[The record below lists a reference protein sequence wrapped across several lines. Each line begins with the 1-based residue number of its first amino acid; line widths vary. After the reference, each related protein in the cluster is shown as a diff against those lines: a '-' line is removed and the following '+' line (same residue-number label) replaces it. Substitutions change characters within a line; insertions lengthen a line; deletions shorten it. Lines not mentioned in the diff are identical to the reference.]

1 MKLRSLAL
9 HVCTLNP
16 MIPNEYHI
24 STKIAETRMRTFLF
38 TIGKVR
44 NFFIIFAITSYATNE
59 LKIDFVM
66 KNFLKMTLA
75 TLVGL
80 ILFSFV
86 GIFIF
91 SSVIGA
97 MAALGKSDP
106 IIPAEGMLELD
117 MTAFVLAEQDQEADP
132 FTTIKSGEQAPAT
145 VGMLKA
151 VNAIKTAAEDPGVK
165 FIYMK
170 PDMVI
175 GGTAHI
181 EELRAALVDFR
192 LSGKPIVSYIETPT
206 NAGYYLASV
215 SDKIY
220 MSSYDGTSNM
230 MTGVSSQLIFLKD
243 LLDKLGIN
251 IQLIR
256 HGKYKSAGEMF
267 IRSTSSKENLEQN
280 KAMINSV
287 WASWAG
293 KIAESRGITFDQF
306 NTLINDLKLNFAE
319 DFLNN
324 GLVDELVTRDQ
335 MEEKLASLYLAEKF
349 SQVKVIPFAGYAKAK
364 FSNDYKKKNKV
375 AIIYADGDIV
385 DGKAKKQVAGD
396 RFAEIIAK
404 VRQDTTVK
412 AVVLRV
418 NSPGGS
424 VLASS
429 KIKTELDLLRESVPV
444 IASYGNY
451 AASGGYWIS
460 ANTDKIFSNA
470 TTLTG
475 SIGVFSMIPDIS
487 GALKNKLH
495 VNVTTVNSNDHSD
508 MYTLIKPL
516 DAAEKAY
523 MQASVENIYNRFT
536 SIVADGRDM
545 TVEEVDAIAQGR
557 VWTGA
562 EAEGI
567 GLVDQIGTLTDA
579 LNYAAIS
586 IEGVESLNDVQI
598 LEYPKPQT
606 SVEMLLEMFGNGE
619 SVFAGTP
626 FENVENAFRGWNES
640 QAGKV
645 YARMPY
651 EITIR

>member
-1 MKLRSLAL
+1 
-9 HVCTLNP
+9 
-16 MIPNEYHI
+16 
-24 STKIAETRMRTFLF
+24 
-38 TIGKVR
+38 
-44 NFFIIFAITSYATNE
+44 
-59 LKIDFVM
+59 M

>member
-1 MKLRSLAL
+1 
-9 HVCTLNP
+9 
-16 MIPNEYHI
+16 
-24 STKIAETRMRTFLF
+24 
-38 TIGKVR
+38 
-44 NFFIIFAITSYATNE
+44 
-59 LKIDFVM
+59 
-66 KNFLKMTLA
+66 MTLA

-80 ILFSFV
+80 FLFSFV

-132 FTTIKSGEQAPAT
+132 FTTIKSGEQAPST
-145 VGMLKA
+145 VGILKA

>member
-1 MKLRSLAL
+1 
-9 HVCTLNP
+9 
-16 MIPNEYHI
+16 
-24 STKIAETRMRTFLF
+24 
-38 TIGKVR
+38 
-44 NFFIIFAITSYATNE
+44 
-59 LKIDFVM
+59 
-66 KNFLKMTLA
+66 MTLA

-306 NTLINDLKLNFAE
+306 NALINDLKLNFAE

-523 MQASVENIYNRFT
+523 MQDSVENIYNRFT

>member
-1 MKLRSLAL
+1 
-9 HVCTLNP
+9 
-16 MIPNEYHI
+16 
-24 STKIAETRMRTFLF
+24 
-38 TIGKVR
+38 
-44 NFFIIFAITSYATNE
+44 
-59 LKIDFVM
+59 M

-306 NTLINDLKLNFAE
+306 NALINDLKLNFAE

-349 SQVKVIPFAGYAKAK
+349 SQVKAIPFAGYAKAK

>member
-1 MKLRSLAL
+1 
-9 HVCTLNP
+9 
-16 MIPNEYHI
+16 
-24 STKIAETRMRTFLF
+24 
-38 TIGKVR
+38 
-44 NFFIIFAITSYATNE
+44 
-59 LKIDFVM
+59 
-66 KNFLKMTLA
+66 MTLA

-80 ILFSFV
+80 FLFSFV

-132 FTTIKSGEQAPAT
+132 FTTIKSGEQAPST
-145 VGMLKA
+145 VGILKA

-306 NTLINDLKLNFAE
+306 NALINDLKLNFAE

>member
-1 MKLRSLAL
+1 
-9 HVCTLNP
+9 
-16 MIPNEYHI
+16 
-24 STKIAETRMRTFLF
+24 
-38 TIGKVR
+38 
-44 NFFIIFAITSYATNE
+44 
-59 LKIDFVM
+59 M

-132 FTTIKSGEQAPAT
+132 FTTIKSGEQAPST
-145 VGMLKA
+145 VGILKA

-306 NTLINDLKLNFAE
+306 NALINDLKLNFAE

-516 DAAEKAY
+516 DATEKAY

-586 IEGVESLNDVQI
+586 IEGVESINDVQI

>member
-1 MKLRSLAL
+1 
-9 HVCTLNP
+9 
-16 MIPNEYHI
+16 
-24 STKIAETRMRTFLF
+24 
-38 TIGKVR
+38 
-44 NFFIIFAITSYATNE
+44 
-59 LKIDFVM
+59 M
-66 KNFLKMTLA
+66 KNFVKMTLA
-75 TLVGL
+75 TVAGLV
-80 ILFSFV
+80 LFSFV
-86 GIFIF
+86 AFFFFGA
-91 SSVIGA
+91 VIGTV
-97 MAALGKSDP
+97 AALGSGEQV
-106 IIPAEGMLELD
+106 IPTEGMLEID
-117 MTAFVLAEQDQEADP
+117 MATFTLAEQDKEADP
-132 FTTIKSGEQAPAT
+132 FAAIQAGEQVPAT
-145 VGMLKA
+145 VGILKA
-151 VNAIKTAAEDPGVK
+151 VNAVQKAASDPGVK

-170 PDMVI
+170 PDMAM

-181 EELRAALVDFR
+181 EEFRSALAEFR

-206 NAGYYLASV
+206 NAGYYLASI

-220 MSSYDGTSNM
+220 MASYDGTMNM
-230 MTGVSSQLIFLKD
+230 LTGVSSQLIFLKD
-243 LLDKLGIN
+243 LLDRLGIN

-267 IRSTSSKENLEQN
+267 VRNSSSKENLEQN
-280 KAMINSV
+280 QAMIDSI
-287 WASWAG
+287 WESWTE
-293 KIAESRGITFDQF
+293 KIAESRGLTPDQF
-306 NTLINDLKLNFAE
+306 NVLINDLKLNFAK
-319 DFLNN
+319 DFLDN
-324 GLVDELVTRDQ
+324 GLVDELVTREGMQ
-335 MEEKLASLYLAEKF
+335 GKLASLYMTEKF
-349 SQVKVIPFAGYAKAK
+349 SHVKVIPFAGYAKAK
-364 FSNDYKKKNKV
+364 FTNDYKKKNKI
-375 AIIYADGDIV
+375 AIIYADGEIV

-396 RFAEIIAK
+396 RFADIIAK
-404 VRQDTTVK
+404 VRKDSTIK

-424 VLASS
+424 VVASS

-475 SIGVFSMIPDIS
+475 SIGVFSMIPDFS
-487 GALKNKLH
+487 GTLKNKLH
-495 VNVTTVNSNDHSD
+495 VNVTTVNSNSHSD
-508 MYTLIKPL
+508 MYTLTKPL
-516 DAAEKAY
+516 DAAETAY
-523 MQASVENIYNRFT
+523 MQASVENIYDRFT
-536 SIVADGRDM
+536 SIVAAGRNM

-586 IEGVESLNDVQI
+586 IDGATSLKDVQI
-598 LEYPKPQT
+598 IEYPKPQT
-606 SVEMLLEMFGNGE
+606 SVEMLLEMFGGAGE

-626 FENVENAFRGWNES
+626 FENVEAAFKGWNGS

>member
-1 MKLRSLAL
+1 MK
-9 HVCTLNP
+9 
-16 MIPNEYHI
+16 
-24 STKIAETRMRTFLF
+24 K
-38 TIGKVR
+38 
-44 NFFIIFAITSYATNE
+44 
-59 LKIDFVM
+59 
-66 KNFLKMTLA
+66 FLKMTLA

>member
-1 MKLRSLAL
+1 
-9 HVCTLNP
+9 
-16 MIPNEYHI
+16 
-24 STKIAETRMRTFLF
+24 
-38 TIGKVR
+38 
-44 NFFIIFAITSYATNE
+44 
-59 LKIDFVM
+59 M

-75 TLVGL
+75 TVVGL

-306 NTLINDLKLNFAE
+306 NALINDLKLNFAE

-375 AIIYADGDIV
+375 AIIYADGEIV

-487 GALKNKLH
+487 GVLKNKLH

>member
-1 MKLRSLAL
+1 
-9 HVCTLNP
+9 
-16 MIPNEYHI
+16 
-24 STKIAETRMRTFLF
+24 
-38 TIGKVR
+38 
-44 NFFIIFAITSYATNE
+44 
-59 LKIDFVM
+59 
-66 KNFLKMTLA
+66 
-75 TLVGL
+75 
-80 ILFSFV
+80 
-86 GIFIF
+86 
-91 SSVIGA
+91 
-97 MAALGKSDP
+97 
-106 IIPAEGMLELD
+106 
-117 MTAFVLAEQDQEADP
+117 
-132 FTTIKSGEQAPAT
+132 
-145 VGMLKA
+145 
-151 VNAIKTAAEDPGVK
+151 
-165 FIYMK
+165 
-170 PDMVI
+170 
-175 GGTAHI
+175 
-181 EELRAALVDFR
+181 
-192 LSGKPIVSYIETPT
+192 
-206 NAGYYLASV
+206 
-215 SDKIY
+215 
-220 MSSYDGTSNM
+220 M

-444 IASYGNY
+444 IASYGSY

-508 MYTLIKPL
+508 MYTLMKPL

>member
-1 MKLRSLAL
+1 
-9 HVCTLNP
+9 
-16 MIPNEYHI
+16 
-24 STKIAETRMRTFLF
+24 
-38 TIGKVR
+38 
-44 NFFIIFAITSYATNE
+44 
-59 LKIDFVM
+59 M
-66 KNFLKMTLA
+66 KNFVKMTLA
-75 TLVGL
+75 TVAGLV
-80 ILFSFV
+80 LFSFV
-86 GIFIF
+86 AFFFFGA
-91 SSVIGA
+91 VIGTV
-97 MAALGKSDP
+97 AALGSGEQV
-106 IIPAEGMLELD
+106 IPTEGMLEID
-117 MTAFVLAEQDQEADP
+117 MATFTLAEQDKEADP
-132 FTTIKSGEQAPAT
+132 FAAIQAGEQVPAT
-145 VGMLKA
+145 VGILKA
-151 VNAIKTAAEDPGVK
+151 VNAVQKAASDPDVK

-170 PDMVI
+170 PDMAM

-181 EELRAALVDFR
+181 EEFRSALAEFR

-206 NAGYYLASV
+206 NAGYYLASI

-220 MSSYDGTSNM
+220 MASYDGTMNM
-230 MTGVSSQLIFLKD
+230 LTGVSSQLIFLKD
-243 LLDKLGIN
+243 LLDRLGIN

-267 IRSTSSKENLEQN
+267 VRNSSSKENLEQN
-280 KAMINSV
+280 QAMIDSI
-287 WASWAG
+287 WESWTE
-293 KIAESRGITFDQF
+293 KIAESRGLTPDQF
-306 NTLINDLKLNFAE
+306 NVLINDLKLNFAK
-319 DFLNN
+319 DFLDN
-324 GLVDELVTRDQ
+324 GLVDELVTREGMQ
-335 MEEKLASLYLAEKF
+335 GKLASLYMTEKF
-349 SQVKVIPFAGYAKAK
+349 SHVKVIPFAGYAKAK
-364 FSNDYKKKNKV
+364 FTNDYKKKNKI
-375 AIIYADGDIV
+375 AIIYADGEIV

-396 RFAEIIAK
+396 RFADIIAK
-404 VRQDTTVK
+404 VRKDSTIK

-424 VLASS
+424 VVASS

-475 SIGVFSMIPDIS
+475 SIGVFSMIPDFS
-487 GALKNKLH
+487 GTLKNKLH
-495 VNVTTVNSNDHSD
+495 VNVTTVNSNSHSD
-508 MYTLIKPL
+508 MYTLTKPL
-516 DAAEKAY
+516 DAAETAY
-523 MQASVENIYNRFT
+523 MQASVENIYDRFT
-536 SIVADGRDM
+536 SIVAAGRNM

-586 IEGVESLNDVQI
+586 IDGATSLKDVQI
-598 LEYPKPQT
+598 IEYPKPQT
-606 SVEMLLEMFGNGE
+606 SVEMLLEMFGGAGE

-626 FENVENAFRGWNES
+626 FENVEAAFKGWNGS

>member
-1 MKLRSLAL
+1 
-9 HVCTLNP
+9 
-16 MIPNEYHI
+16 
-24 STKIAETRMRTFLF
+24 
-38 TIGKVR
+38 
-44 NFFIIFAITSYATNE
+44 
-59 LKIDFVM
+59 M

-306 NTLINDLKLNFAE
+306 NALINDLKLNFAE

-375 AIIYADGDIV
+375 AIIYADGEIV

>member
-1 MKLRSLAL
+1 
-9 HVCTLNP
+9 
-16 MIPNEYHI
+16 
-24 STKIAETRMRTFLF
+24 
-38 TIGKVR
+38 
-44 NFFIIFAITSYATNE
+44 
-59 LKIDFVM
+59 M

-306 NTLINDLKLNFAE
+306 NALINDLKLNFAE

-375 AIIYADGDIV
+375 AIIYADGEIV

-567 GLVDQIGTLTDA
+567 GLVDQIGTLSDA

>member
-1 MKLRSLAL
+1 
-9 HVCTLNP
+9 
-16 MIPNEYHI
+16 
-24 STKIAETRMRTFLF
+24 
-38 TIGKVR
+38 
-44 NFFIIFAITSYATNE
+44 
-59 LKIDFVM
+59 M

-132 FTTIKSGEQAPAT
+132 FTTIKSGEQAPST
-145 VGMLKA
+145 VGILKA

-306 NTLINDLKLNFAE
+306 NALINDLKLNFAE

-364 FSNDYKKKNKV
+364 FSNDYKKKSKV
-375 AIIYADGDIV
+375 AIIYADGEIV

>member
-1 MKLRSLAL
+1 
-9 HVCTLNP
+9 

-132 FTTIKSGEQAPAT
+132 FTTIKSGEQAPST
-145 VGMLKA
+145 VGILKA